1 MLFDLALQ
9 LVPAMATSVTGTANL
24 ARTGPVEAVSLWT
37 PMLLDGVQFG
47 ELSQGGGKS
56 VLVEFNVVNFGQH
69 HSLQSFLMDF
79 LFEMV
84 LNPFLVPGFNEVYA
98 HVEYERTLRRYR
110 VYG

>member
-1 MLFDLALQ
+1 MQYHLLAELVFSLRHVQ
-9 LVPAMATSVTGTANL
+9 LI
-24 ARTGPVEAVSLWT
+24 
-37 PMLLDGVQFG
+37 MLLDGVQFG

-84 LNPFLVPGFNEVYA
+84 LNPFLVPSFNEVYA